1 MLPIILIAVFVGVF
15 AAIGGI
21 LLAARSWRGSE
32 TEDRLG
38 AIARSDLPSALHP
51 GDDRFDLLASAVD
64 GGPSDALDRYLGG
77 LVNLRRWID
86 QSGVPI
92 SPRRLLLMIGVFALT
107 GAVLGMS
114 SPIRWLTVPLA
125 AVLAGALPLA
135 WLWYNRR
142 ARLNRFE
149 AQFPEAVD
157 LLARSLRAGHSL
169 ADGIGMIGTE
179 LNAPIRDEFQ
189 HCYEQQNL
197 GIPLEEAMEQVAQRV
212 PNVDLRFFV
221 TVMVMQRETGG
232 DLVELLEKISRLIRE
247 RFQLRGQVK
256 ALTGEGR
263 LSGIVLLA
271 LPVLLTIYMYFR
283 NPDYLMLLFRDPVG
297 QQMVVGAVVAQFVG
311 AVVIKKI
318 VDIRV

>member
-1 MLPIILIAVFVGVF
+1 MLLIVLIAVFIGM
-15 AAIGGI
+15 AAASGGI
-21 LLAARSWRGSE
+21 LLAVRSWRGSE

-38 AIARSDLPSALHP
+38 ALARSDLPSALHP
-51 GDDRFDLLASAVD
+51 GDDRFDLLASAVE
-64 GGPSDALDRYLGG
+64 GGASDAFERYLGG

-86 QSGVPI
+86 QSGVSI
-92 SPRRLLLMIGVFALT
+92 SPRRLLLMIGSFALL
-107 GAVLGMS
+107 GALLGMS

-125 AVLAGALPLA
+125 AALLGALPLA
-135 WLWYNRR
+135 WLYYKRR
-142 ARLNRFE
+142 QRLNRFE

-179 LNAPIRDEFQ
+179 LNAPIRDEFRQ
-189 HCYEQQNL
+189 CYEQQNL

-283 NPDYLMLLFRDPVG
+283 SPDYLMLLFQDSLGRLMVG
-297 QQMVVGAVVAQFVG
+297 TAVIAQVLG

>member
-1 MLPIILIAVFVGVF
+1 MIL
-15 AAIGGI
+15 AIGA
-21 LLAARSWRGSE
+21 LAL
-32 TEDRLG
+32 LG
-38 AIARSDLPSALHP
+38 A
-51 GDDRFDLLASAVD
+51 
-64 GGPSDALDRYLGG
+64 
-77 LVNLRRWID
+77 LV
-86 QSGVPI
+86 
-92 SPRRLLLMIGVFALT
+92 
-107 GAVLGMS
+107 GAS
-114 SPIRWLTVPLA
+114 SPFRWLTVPLA
-125 AVLAGALPLA
+125 AALGGMLPLA
-135 WLWYNRR
+135 WLYQRRR

-169 ADGIGMIGTE
+169 ADGIQMIGTE
-179 LNAPIRDEFQ
+179 MASPMRDEF
-189 HCYEQQNL
+189 HRCYEQQNL
-197 GIPLEEAMEQVAQRV
+197 GVPLEDAMEQVAQRI

-263 LSGIVLLA
+263 LSGVVLLA
-271 LPVLLTIYMYFR
+271 LPILLAIYMYFR
-283 NPDYLMLLFRDPVG
+283 NPDYLMMLFQDPRGRMMVG
-297 QQMVVGAVVAQFVG
+297 GAAIAQVLG

>member
-1 MLPIILIAVFVGVF
+1 MLPIISIAVFVGVF

-21 LLAARSWRGSE
+21 LLVARSWRGSE

-125 AVLAGALPLA
+125 AVLGGALPLA

-179 LNAPIRDEFQ
+179 LNAPIRDEFRQ
-189 HCYEQQNL
+189 CYEQQNL
-197 GIPLEEAMEQVAQRV
+197 GISLEEAMEQVAQRV

-271 LPVLLTIYMYFR
+271 LPVLLTIYMYFS
-283 NPDYLMLLFRDPVG
+283 NPDYLMLLFRDPAG
-297 QQMVVGAVVAQFVG
+297 QQMVAGAVIAQFLG

>member
-1 MLPIILIAVFVGVF
+1 MLPIILFAVFVGVF
-15 AAIGGI
+15 AAIVGI

-38 AIARSDLPSALHP
+38 AITRSDLPSALHP
-51 GDDRFDLLASAVD
+51 GDDRFDLLASAAD

-179 LNAPIRDEFQ
+179 LNAPIRDEFRQ
-189 HCYEQQNL
+189 CYEQQNL

-283 NPDYLMLLFRDPVG
+283 NPDYLMLLFRDPLG
-297 QQMVVGAVVAQFVG
+297 QQMVAGAVIAQFLG